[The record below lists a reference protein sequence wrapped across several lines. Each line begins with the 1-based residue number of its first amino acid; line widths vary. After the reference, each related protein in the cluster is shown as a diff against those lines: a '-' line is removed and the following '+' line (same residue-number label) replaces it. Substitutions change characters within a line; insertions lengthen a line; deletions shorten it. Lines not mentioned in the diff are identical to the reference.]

1 MQLTP
6 AEIRFLMSG
15 PNVEYGNGQL
25 INGHFIDA
33 RDYGM
38 PAAMFQRIVED
49 RALRNPGKLAEFRK
63 RNSGETRTIETA
75 RPTADPKL
83 VAEIEAERLF

>member
-38 PAAMFQRIVED
+38 PPAMFQRIVED
-49 RALRNPGKLAEFRK
+49 RALRNPGKLAEFRR
-63 RNSGETRTIETA
+63 RNSGETRVTV
-75 RPTADPKL
+75 PPPDQQLLADVYVEKL
-83 VAEIEAERLF
+83 F